1 MKKISSI
8 IKIFLVLT
16 IIFSQLGNATLVLA
30 EEVTDND
37 KVTNLTGND
46 TNNEENDTNDEEES
60 LEDEEDDLD
69 DDNDNLE
76 DEDNEKEEGPQ
87 LTKEDLETLMGIY
100 INGGEIPEE
109 LKNLLIALGAPSV
122 ENEVLNEITLEDIMF
137 VSELLKEESDIET
150 EREENENLELV
161 LGEIPEVVSVG
172 DTFDVQVLVSN
183 EVLEIISDNEVPT
196 NNEEVINED
205 FIDGIEGLITTS
217 DNLKVT
223 EVVFEEFTS
232 VNNEEG
238 EFVGTGN
245 EVSEDGTV
253 LLTITFEA
261 LEEGEGE
268 VTISGKVAKYLT
280 ISDFEDLTFTITI
293 NPVEEIPVGL
303 ETLNSSVGEFD
314 KEFDSDVTEYTLTIP
329 EGTTEITL
337 SGSVINEEDETIG
350 LSAYTIDSDNKTISI
365 VVTRDENNKKVY
377 TINIV
382 RLVNTSTEEK
392 EEVVEEPTETVVP
405 EPIYYYVYSSNNYLK
420 TLNIKDYEIDFD
432 KSTLEYR
439 LKVKDNV
446 KFLDIM
452 ATPDDYRSRVEI
464 NGNGEFK
471 TGENVVTIKVTAENG
486 DTREYKLLVNK
497 EAKKVN
503 AEVVEENSSKT
514 EKTIIIVLIIM
525 VVIGLLYLIFKKD
538 EEENNIMKK

>member
-1 MKKISSI
+1 MKKLSSI

-109 LKNLLIALGAPSV
+109 LKNLLIALDAPSV

-337 SGSVINEEDETIG
+337 SGSVINGEDETIG

>member
-1 MKKISSI
+1 MKKLSSI

-76 DEDNEKEEGPQ
+76 DEDNEEEEEPQ

-172 DTFDVQVLVSN
+172 DTFDVQVLISN

-196 NNEEVINED
+196 NNEEVINEE

-497 EAKKVN
+497 EAKKAN

>member
-1 MKKISSI
+1 MKKLSSI